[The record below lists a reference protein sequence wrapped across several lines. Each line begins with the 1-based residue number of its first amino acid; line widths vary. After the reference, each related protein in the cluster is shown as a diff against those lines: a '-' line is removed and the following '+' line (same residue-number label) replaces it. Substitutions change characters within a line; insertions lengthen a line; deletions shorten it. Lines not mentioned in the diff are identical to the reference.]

1 MTLEPHA
8 PGRFP
13 FANRLFPSRSLAHA
27 IHAEFGGAAV
37 WAQSYSV
44 AAHILFVGLVIYF
57 LLHPFAPFVNKVP
70 VGTTLLPHS
79 PISYLP
85 PLNPTAFGTPSL
97 GTEGSGGN
105 NDPRPTRRGE
115 LAPLSSMP
123 LAPPNFP
130 QPREHELPVPP
141 AVFDPDAPSEVAAVS
156 KLGLPWMKDDTNSG
170 GPGNGHTFGSSGG
183 KTMGDG
189 SRDGSGDSQDRAFAN
204 VASMPACRYCPEP
217 QYTDDA
223 RGAKLEGRLTA
234 RVLVGPDG
242 RAQEIRILK
251 GLGMG
256 LDERTIEAI
265 RTWRFAPALDA
276 RRQPMPVWVTIETSF
291 RLY

>member
-13 FANRLFPSRSLAHA
+13 FANRLFPSRSFADA
-27 IHAEFGGAAV
+27 VHAEFSGTAG
-37 WAQSYSV
+37 WAQSSSV
-44 AAHILFVGLVIYF
+44 VAHILFVGVVIYF
-57 LLHPFAPFVNKVP
+57 LLHPFAHFVNRAP
-70 VGTTLLPHS
+70 AGTPLLPHS

-85 PLNPTAFGTPSL
+85 PLHPTAIGIPRL

-105 NDPRPTRRGE
+105 NDPRPTRHGE
-115 LAPLSSMP
+115 FAPLSSMP

-141 AVFDPDAPSEVAAVS
+141 AVFDPNAPSEVVAVS

-170 GPGNGHTFGSSGG
+170 GPGDGHTFGISGG

-189 SRDGSGDSQDRAFAN
+189 IQDGSGTGHVSGYAN

-217 QYTDDA
+217 QYTDEA
-223 RGAKLEGRLTA
+223 RSAKLEGRLTA

-256 LDERTIEAI
+256 LEERTIEAI
-265 RTWRFAPALDA
+265 HTWRFAPALDA
-276 RRQPMPVWVTIETSF
+276 RRQPVSVWVTIETSF